1 MNLEAKLFELK
12 QVAKEAVENGYS
24 YFEVVEV
31 YQELKR
37 EIARNFDLISK
48 DAINYLE
55 LAKLITAETLYAC
68 GFDGDIDSLLINN

>member
-1 MNLEAKLFELK
+1 MNIEAKLFELK

-31 YQELKR
+31 YWELKR
-37 EIARNFDLISK
+37 EIAKNFDLLSK

-55 LAKLITAETLYAC
+55 LARLITSEALYAC
-68 GFDGDIDSLLINN
+68 GFDGDIESLLLQ